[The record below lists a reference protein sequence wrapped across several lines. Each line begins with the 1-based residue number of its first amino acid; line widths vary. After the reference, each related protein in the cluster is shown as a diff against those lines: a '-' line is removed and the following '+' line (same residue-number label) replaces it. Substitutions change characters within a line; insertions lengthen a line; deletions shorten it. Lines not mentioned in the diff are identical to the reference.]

1 MTSTDRLPRAVAAL
15 AVVVVL
21 AAAGRSVP
29 ADALPADDWTSNLT
43 ECVWTNGVSTS
54 CALTMSSPVASM
66 TISGTD
72 TNTTWEDVGD
82 KAILARHF
90 DANLPSLNFTTDSV
104 GGVLGSISFKQ
115 YHNHSS
121 GNAPNSYSVQMEFRD
136 GATNTWSNFG
146 SSYVVQ
152 NVGTS
157 PIYPGDKTVMAASDF
172 VLAPSTSYSLRWQV
186 TDNGTGFTN
195 FTNGSFYGIT
205 NLVMGFRKNQTIS
218 FTQAADSTVGSLVT
232 LSATSTS
239 GLPPTFTSLTPLIC
253 TVSGTTATLVSPG
266 DCSVKAALP
275 GNAVWV
281 AAQDQTMSF
290 YVDVAPATTTT
301 STTSTTSTT
310 TPTST
315 STTSPAVAASA
326 TTTTTATASAPSATS
341 APVAPVSSTPRQG
354 QTGSSPAAISASG
367 ASTSTT
373 TSSTLPDGS
382 SGTTVPTGP
391 APSAPASDS
400 PAQIVPTG
408 LDLAA
413 LGSAQPRLM
422 QMSTTMQPGQSV
434 AGSTLSLS
442 PRGLAP
448 ASTVTVSLM
457 PGNIVLARTVVDAS
471 GSATFDAT
479 LPPGLA
485 AGTYS
490 IIMTGET
497 ADNGPISSIIHFESN
512 SAGQVS
518 SLLPSYETVGPPP
531 SAATIA
537 RALQAGAA
545 PYDVVREVP
554 TTAAIST
561 TAVVLMGLMGV
572 SGLALAGGGGSAAER
587 RKSARGRSRR
597 TPGTPEERDPT
608 AGTRSSTAREDSPS
622 GDAQP
627 ASDGR
632 NTESEGSFGSS
643 DANLLGATE
652 ATDQRWGDRLSPWLS
667 FGYQRFDAWLRSA
680 VETLS
685 TRSVLATRLVQDGTW
700 MRAVAGTAELLVWVA
715 GLVIGIA
722 GALSVGSL
730 AIAPSVGFVAV
741 IVVMSL
747 LNGFAGALAWL
758 GFLAVVVSRGNITT
772 IFDVRTMIGL
782 AFVFFALP
790 SIASAIRP
798 LYDDGSRSIIHR
810 VGDYVMMPVF
820 LAYGAAGIYSAINGL
835 SGLSIVQPGDATL
848 LRNIVFV
855 AAIARLAIEDVVRRG
870 FPVRMAAVSIEATGE
885 PGLATEIV
893 KKMFGAALYTMA
905 IVTFYGWGA
914 RAVSMIALVSLVPVL
929 GLFADSFPNLVLVHK
944 WFPRGILRAVIMIIV
959 GTWYGR
965 FILDLADNPADTRSI
980 AVFLLLPGVAL
991 GLIDC
996 FAREGGE
1003 WPDRPAKHAAG
1014 FVLWLFSLAVLLGLV
1029 SL

>member
-1 MTSTDRLPRAVAAL
+1 VSSTDSLPRAVAAL

-29 ADALPADDWTSNLT
+29 ADALPADDWTSDLT

-54 CALTMSSPVASM
+54 CALTMSSPVAS
-66 TISGTD
+66 ISIAGTSASS
-72 TNTTWEDVGD
+72 TSYEDLAGN
-82 KAILARHF
+82 KSILARHF
-90 DANLPSLNFTTDSV
+90 DLNRPSLNFTTDSV
-104 GGVLGSISFKQ
+104 GGVLRSILFKHI
-115 YHNHSS
+115 HNHNPCCAPSS
-121 GNAPNSYSVQMEFRD
+121 YTVQIDFFD
-136 GATNTWSNFG
+136 GFSNQWSAFG
-146 SSYVVQ
+146 SAFAVQ
-152 NVGTS
+152 SGEAS
-157 PIYPGDKTVMAASDF
+157 PDKTVTAASDF
-172 VLAPSTSYSLRWQV
+172 ILRPNTDYSLRWSA
-186 TDNGTGFTN
+186 TDNGASYSDITQGD
-195 FTNGSFYGIT
+195 FYALT

-218 FTQAADSTVGSLVT
+218 FTQAADSTVGSLVA

-239 GLPPTFTSLTPLIC
+239 GLPPMFTSLTPLIC
-253 TVSGTTATLVSPG
+253 TVSGTTATLVSTG

-310 TPTST
+310 TPAST

-354 QTGSSPAAISASG
+354 QTGSPPAAISASG

-373 TSSTLPDGS
+373 TSTLPDGS

-408 LDLAA
+408 LDLVA

-457 PGNIVLARTVVDAS
+457 PGNVVLARTVVDAS

-572 SGLALAGGGGSAAER
+572 SGLALAGGGGSAAQR

-667 FGYQRFDAWLRSA
+667 FGYQRFDEWLRSA

>member
-1 MTSTDRLPRAVAAL
+1 MTPPSRFSRAVAAL
-15 AVVVVL
+15 AVVVAL
-21 AAAGRSVP
+21 AAAGRSTP

-43 ECVWTNGVSTS
+43 ECVWTNGVTTS

-72 TNTTWEDVGD
+72 TNTTYENLAGD
-82 KAILARHF
+82 ESILARHF
-90 DANLPSLNFTTDSV
+90 DSNRPSLNFTTDAIGGEIGSV
-104 GGVLGSISFKQ
+104 SFKH
-115 YHNHSS
+115 YHNHSA
-121 GNAPNSYSVQMEFRD
+121 GHAPNSYSVQIEFFD
-136 GATNTWSNFG
+136 GTTNTWSSFG
-146 SSYVVQ
+146 DPYVVE
-152 NVGTS
+152 NVGTW
-157 PIYPGDKTVMAASDF
+157 PIYPGPKTVNVPTPLS
-172 VLAPSTSYSLRWQV
+172 LQPNTSYSLRWQV

-195 FTNGSFYGIT
+195 FTNGSFYGLT

-218 FTQAADSTVGSLVT
+218 FTQAADSTVGSLVA

-239 GLPPTFTSLTPLIC
+239 GLPPMFTSLTPLIC

-266 DCSVKAALP
+266 DCSVKATVP

-281 AAQDQTMSF
+281 AAPDQIMSF

-301 STTSTTSTT
+301 STTSTT
-310 TPTST
+310 TPTPT

-341 APVAPVSSTPRQG
+341 VPVAPVSSTPRQG
-354 QTGSSPAAISASG
+354 QTGSSPVAISASG

-373 TSSTLPDGS
+373 TSSTPPDIS

-391 APSAPASDS
+391 VPSAPASDS

-457 PGNIVLARTVVDAS
+457 PGNVVLARTVVDAS

-497 ADNGPISSIIHFESN
+497 ANNGPISSIIHFESN
-512 SAGQVS
+512 TGGQVMS
-518 SLLPSYETVGPPP
+518 VLPSYETVGPPP
-531 SAATIA
+531 SAATVA
-537 RALQAGAA
+537 RALQAGFA
-545 PYDVVREVP
+545 PYDVVREIP
-554 TTAAIST
+554 TTAAITT
-561 TAVVLMGLMGV
+561 TAVVLMGLVGA
-572 SGLALAGGGGSAAER
+572 SGLALAGAGGSAAGR
-587 RKSARGRSRR
+587 RKSANRRSRR
-597 TPGTPEERDPT
+597 VSGTPEERDPT
-608 AGTRSSTAREDSPS
+608 AGGRVDRAREDSPS
-622 GDAQP
+622 GDPQP
-627 ASDGR
+627 PSEGR
-632 NTESEGSFGSS
+632 DTESEGSFGSS
-643 DANLLGATE
+643 DANLLGVTE

-667 FGYQRFDAWLRSA
+667 VGYGRFDALLRSA
-680 VETLS
+680 IETLS
-685 TRSVLATRLVQDGTW
+685 PRSVLATRLVQDGTW

-715 GLVIGIA
+715 GLVAGVA

-741 IVVMSL
+741 IAVMSL
-747 LNGFAGALAWL
+747 LNGIAGALAWL

-835 SGLSIVQPGDATL
+835 SGLSIVQPDDATL

-855 AAIARLAIEDVVRRG
+855 TAIARLGIEDVVRRG
-870 FPVRMAAVSIEATGE
+870 FPVRMVTVSIEATGE
-885 PGLATEIV
+885 PGITAEIV
-893 KKMFGAALYTMA
+893 KKVFGATLYTMA

-914 RAVSMIALVSLVPVL
+914 RTAAMIALVSLVPVL
-929 GLFADSFPNLVLVHK
+929 GLFADNFPNLVAVHK

-965 FILDLADNPADTRSI
+965 FILALADNPADTRSI

-991 GLIDC
+991 GLI
-996 FAREGGE
+996 
-1003 WPDRPAKHAAG
+1003 
-1014 FVLWLFSLAVLLGLV
+1014 
-1029 SL
+1029 

>member
-1 MTSTDRLPRAVAAL
+1 MTSTDGFYRAVAAL
-15 AVVVVL
+15 AVVVAL
-21 AAAGRSVP
+21 AAAGRSTP
-29 ADALPADDWTSNLT
+29 ADALPVDDWTSNLT
-43 ECVWTNGVSTS
+43 ECVWTNGVTTS

-72 TNTTWEDVGD
+72 TNTTYENLAGD
-82 KAILARHF
+82 ESILARHF
-90 DANLPSLNFTTDSV
+90 DSNRPSLNFTTDAIGGEIGSV
-104 GGVLGSISFKQ
+104 SFKH
-115 YHNHSS
+115 YHNHSA
-121 GNAPNSYSVQMEFRD
+121 GHAPNSYSVQIEFFD
-136 GATNTWSNFG
+136 GTTNTWSSFG
-146 SSYVVQ
+146 DPYVVE
-152 NVGTS
+152 NVGTW
-157 PIYPGDKTVMAASDF
+157 PIYPGPKTVNVPTPLS
-172 VLAPSTSYSLRWQV
+172 LQPNTSYSLRWQV
-186 TDNGTGFTN
+186 TDNGTGFSN
-195 FTNGSFYGIT
+195 FTNGSFYGLT
-205 NLVMGFRKNQTIS
+205 NLDMGFRKNQSVAIL
-218 FTQAADSTVGSLVT
+218 QAAAGTVGDT
-232 LSATSTS
+232 TNLSAAVTSS
-239 GLPPTFTSLTPLIC
+239 LPVVWASTTPRVC
-253 TVSGTTATLVSPG
+253 SVTGSTATLLDAGNCTVTASQ
-266 DCSVKAALP
+266 P
-275 GNAVWV
+275 GNGVWAPATTQTMTFAV
-281 AAQDQTMSF
+281 AA
-290 YVDVAPATTTT
+290 AATTTT
-301 STTSTTSTT
+301 STST
-310 TPTST
+310 TST
-315 STTSPAVAASA
+315 STTVPA
-326 TTTTTATASAPSATS
+326 TTTTVGADLSAAA
-341 APVAPVSSTPRQG
+341 APPAPPAAVAAPTPRQN
-354 QTGSSPAAISASG
+354 QATTPPVPVAASG

-373 TSSTLPDGS
+373 TSSTLPDIS

-391 APSAPASDS
+391 VPSAPASDS
-400 PAQIVPTG
+400 PAQVVPTG

-457 PGNIVLARTVVDAS
+457 PGNVVLARTVVDAS

-497 ADNGPISSIIHFESN
+497 ANNGPISSIIHFESN
-512 SAGQVS
+512 TGGQVMS
-518 SLLPSYETVGPPP
+518 VLPSYETVGPPP
-531 SAATIA
+531 SAATVA
-537 RALQAGAA
+537 RALQAGFA
-545 PYDVVREVP
+545 PYDVVREIP
-554 TTAAIST
+554 TTAAITT
-561 TAVVLMGLMGV
+561 TAVVLMGLVGA
-572 SGLALAGGGGSAAER
+572 SGLALAGAGGSAAGR
-587 RKSARGRSRR
+587 RKSANRRSRR
-597 TPGTPEERDPT
+597 VSGTPEERDPT
-608 AGTRSSTAREDSPS
+608 AGGRVDRAREDSPS
-622 GDAQP
+622 GDPQP
-627 ASDGR
+627 PSEGR
-632 NTESEGSFGSS
+632 DTESEGSFGSS

-667 FGYQRFDAWLRSA
+667 VGYGRFDALLRSA
-680 VETLS
+680 IETLS
-685 TRSVLATRLVQDGTW
+685 PRSVLATRLVQDGTW

-715 GLVIGIA
+715 GLVAGIA

-741 IVVMSL
+741 IAVMSL
-747 LNGFAGALAWL
+747 LNGIAGALTWL

-855 AAIARLAIEDVVRRG
+855 TAIARLGIEDVVRRG
-870 FPVRMAAVSIEATGE
+870 FPVRMATVSIEATGE
-885 PGLATEIV
+885 PGIAAEIV
-893 KKMFGAALYTMA
+893 KKVFGATLYTMA

-914 RAVSMIALVSLVPVL
+914 RTAAMIALVSLVPVL
-929 GLFADSFPNLVLVHK
+929 GLFTDNFPNLVAVHK

-965 FILDLADNPADTRSI
+965 FILALADNPADTRSI

-1003 WPDRPAKHAAG
+1003 WPDRTAKHAAG
-1014 FVLWLFSLAVLLGLV
+1014 FMLWLFSLAVLLGLV
-1029 SL
+1029 SV